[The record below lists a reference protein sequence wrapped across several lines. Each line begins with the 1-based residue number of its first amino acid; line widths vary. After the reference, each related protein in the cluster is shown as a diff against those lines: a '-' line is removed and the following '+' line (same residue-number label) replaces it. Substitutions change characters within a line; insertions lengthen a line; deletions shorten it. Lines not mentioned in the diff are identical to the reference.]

1 MFDWVNS
8 ILISKDFE
16 YLRQLFFNSSKV
28 TEPYCD
34 CSLSPNRLRF
44 GPLITIILF
53 FIELLYIMKKINKI
67 KIKLNGKFIKIQDKT
82 TLLSLIKKLKVPIK
96 KVAIELNQTIVNKK
110 SLGKIK
116 IKKNNKIEIVH
127 FIGGG

>member
-1 MFDWVNS
+1 
-8 ILISKDFE
+8 
-16 YLRQLFFNSSKV
+16 
-28 TEPYCD
+28 
-34 CSLSPNRLRF
+34 
-44 GPLITIILF
+44 
-53 FIELLYIMKKINKI
+53 MKKKNKI

-96 KVAIELNQTIVNKK
+96 KVSVELNQTKANKK

>member
-1 MFDWVNS
+1 
-8 ILISKDFE
+8 
-16 YLRQLFFNSSKV
+16 
-28 TEPYCD
+28 
-34 CSLSPNRLRF
+34 
-44 GPLITIILF
+44 
-53 FIELLYIMKKINKI
+53 MKKINKI

-96 KVAIELNQTIVNKK
+96 KVAVELNQTIANKK

-116 IKKNNKIEIVH
+116 IKKNDKIEIVH